1 MNKIIEEI
9 CYRFTKYRR
18 VTHVDKKSTHCSSI
32 SIASYYVT
40 MHYLTKRLLRVIRDR
55 SRLLQLIRFAHL
67 IFSFHHHIIRFTRL
81 SFLHSSNSR
90 QYLVGFAGH
99 SRQVFSRKVTVSR
112 VLPISLCAPEG
123 WRRLIVLEKFNFDD
137 ADGRPNSERRIGI
150 QAKDLTYH
158 SPLLRTS
165 PRPKLPDHG
174 NDDRYTRVPRSSPF
188 RASSRISKL
197 SYRFS
202 SIAITCQAVVTILIR
217 GIRHLRAD

>member
-1 MNKIIEEI
+1 MNKIEI

-18 VTHVDKKSTHCSSI
+18 VTRHVDKKSTHGSSI

-40 MHYLTKRLLRVIRDR
+40 MRYLTKQRLLRVIRDR
-55 SRLLQLIRFAHL
+55 SRPLQLIRFAHL
-67 IFSFHHHIIRFTRL
+67 IFSFRHRIIRL

-99 SRQVFSRKVTVSR
+99 SRRVFSRKVTVSR

-158 SPLLRTS
+158 SPLSRTS

-197 SYRFS
+197 SHRFF
-202 SIAITCQAVVTILIR
+202 SIAITCQAVVTILIQ